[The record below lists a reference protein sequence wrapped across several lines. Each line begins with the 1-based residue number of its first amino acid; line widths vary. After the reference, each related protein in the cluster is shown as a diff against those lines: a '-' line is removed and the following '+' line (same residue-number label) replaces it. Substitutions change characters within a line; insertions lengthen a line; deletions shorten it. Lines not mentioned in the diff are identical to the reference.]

1 VLYIRARPEALAK
14 RLAGRWVCRAQSHTY
29 HEEFRPPKVPGVCD
43 VDGSGLYQ
51 RDDDRPEAVTARARV
66 FLESTAPLID
76 HYRGKGV
83 LVEVDG
89 EKPIAEVTES
99 LMAALP
105 ERA

>member
-1 VLYIRARPEALAK
+1 
-14 RLAGRWVCRAQSHTY
+14 
-29 HEEFRPPKVPGVCD
+29 
-43 VDGSGLYQ
+43 
-51 RDDDRPEAVTARARV
+51 
-66 FLESTAPLID
+66 LIE